1 MGFFRYFKIGR
12 TIMKKTKEDILW
24 DKVVNAWQTDKSAC
38 ALHYLEMYKQNFP
51 DHIRCHTMMADL
63 MVEFCQFDKAR
74 ETLDYA
80 WKLAGDD
87 AKLKAAVAIRYGNLC
102 REAGDHKQAVDWYK
116 QAVAAHNCQ
125 DNLVIL
131 GTQYFQL
138 GELTLACQAF
148 EQAAALDEC
157 CADEAYFNL
166 GSVYFVQQQFD
177 KAEQCYQKSLK
188 IQPDNPAAKAKL
200 ADLKELKT
208 LK

>member
-1 MGFFRYFKIGR
+1 
-12 TIMKKTKEDILW
+12 MKKTKEDILW

-38 ALHYLEMYKQNFP
+38 ALHYLNLYQQNFP
-51 DHIRCHTMMADL
+51 DHIRCHTMLADL
-63 MVEFCQFDKAR
+63 LIEFCQFDKAR
-74 ETLDYA
+74 TTLDKA
-80 WKLAGDD
+80 FQLTGDD
-87 AKLKAAVAIRYGNLC
+87 NKLKAAVAIRYGNLC
-102 REAGDHKQAVDWYK
+102 REIGDHKQAADWYEK
-116 QAVAAHNCQ
+116 AFVAHNCQ

-138 GELTLACQAF
+138 ADFEKARQSF
-148 EQAAALDEC
+148 EQAVAMDEC

-177 KAEQCYQKSLK
+177 KAEECYQKSLK

-200 ADLKELKT
+200 ADLRELKT